1 VSKIYGVSA
10 LLLNVQSTENF
21 AFNTRQH
28 ETVEIRSRVTD
39 QDMNEI

>member
-1 VSKIYGVSA
+1 MSKIYGVA
-10 LLLNVQSTENF
+10 ELLLIVQSTEDF

-39 QDMNEI
+39 KDMNEM